1 MFNTI
6 SNVKMVVIGVALTIA
21 ALGGLSLY
29 LYVDHLQDELQE
41 QLMVNTANQVKIE
54 TQDRTIDRIQKD
66 FKKQTDSL
74 NTVIKRN
81 NEIRAE
87 IARYL
92 EIFKKH
98 DLTKLAAA
106 KPGLIENRVNKATKN
121 VFDQIETD
129 STFSDN
135 TASK

>member
-6 SNVKMVVIGVALTIA
+6 SNVKMVVIGVALTVA

-54 TQDRTIDRIQKD
+54 TQDRTIDRIQRD

>member
-1 MFNTI
+1 MI
-6 SNVKMVVIGVALTIA
+6 IGVALTVA

-29 LYVDHLQDELQE
+29 LYIDHLQDELQE

-135 TASK
+135 TVSK

>member
-6 SNVKMVVIGVALTIA
+6 SNVKMMAAGIALSVVAVA
-21 ALGGLSLY
+21 GLSLY
-29 LYVDHLQDELQE
+29 LYVGHLQDELQE
-41 QLMVNTANQVKIE
+41 QQMVNSANQVKIE

>member
-6 SNVKMVVIGVALTIA
+6 SNVKMMAAGIALSVVAVA
-21 ALGGLSLY
+21 GLSLY
-29 LYVDHLQDELQE
+29 LYVGHLQDELQE
-41 QLMVNTANQVKIE
+41 QQMVNSANQLKIE
-54 TQDRTIDRIQKD
+54 TQDNTIDKIQRD

-74 NTVIKRN
+74 NNVIKRN

-87 IARYL
+87 IKRYL
-92 EIFKKH
+92 DIFKKH

-106 KPGLIENRVNKATKN
+106 KPGLIENRVNKATQD

-135 TASK
+135 TISE

>member
-6 SNVKMVVIGVALTIA
+6 SNVKMMVIGVALTVA

-29 LYVDHLQDELQE
+29 LYIDHLQDELQE

-54 TQDRTIDRIQKD
+54 TQDRTIDRIQRD

-135 TASK
+135 TVSK

>member
-6 SNVKMVVIGVALTIA
+6 SNVKMMVIGVALTVA

-29 LYVDHLQDELQE
+29 LYIDHLQDELQE

-54 TQDRTIDRIQKD
+54 TQDRTIDRIQWD

-135 TASK
+135 TVSK

>member
-6 SNVKMVVIGVALTIA
+6 SNVKMMVIGVALTVA

-29 LYVDHLQDELQE
+29 LYIDHLQDELQE

-135 TASK
+135 TVSK

>member
-6 SNVKMVVIGVALTIA
+6 SNVKMVVIGVALTVA

>member
-6 SNVKMVVIGVALTIA
+6 SNVKMMVIGVALTVA

-29 LYVDHLQDELQE
+29 LYIDHLQDELQE

>member
-135 TASK
+135 TVSK